1 MLSCDDQS
9 STLVDNN
16 EQLETE
22 RSLKKRCLSE
32 PVVDRLD
39 QSTLSRPQL
48 LEYQVPMV
56 ETQLALIPPSKPTV
70 ESVLTLVVD
79 LTQEVREQRQEIQEL
94 QDLVHQLESRLLE
107 KTTELQ
113 EKFMSELATI
123 RLQPTTPRLRQ
134 TLSSTRNGLPHQN
147 GRDSCLPTDQQSVA
161 PPSSI
166 SNHPPLDLPAT
177 LNLSSTGASK
187 SSGTVHS
194 LSGPK
199 MLHCP
204 TRVTYAAAA
213 MCAPAQSAEEM
224 DVAMPSSSSQ
234 DNFQPAHH
242 HKRSRQ
248 RAPRQS
254 QDTKSPPAVSFPPQ
268 HNRMSKVQSM
278 LTAAAAV
285 ATTSDPLDQIS
296 CLFHVAEEGEVL
308 EEPAAPLHE
317 EVVVVRLSA
326 PTLNAAS
333 KREPKLAWRAIL
345 RAYCKQHSET
355 PWRILD
361 ILPVSP
367 TTAEVFI
374 PQSQRDQLCV
384 ILKDLIVPATTYT
397 IGERDLKRRTAA
409 YRGGYFKALRRAA
422 LSDFPPQLQVRL
434 LEELL
439 AAPPLQQLPSR
450 HRNLALAVAH
460 DLQEL
465 HPGSVS
471 TANAVV

>member
-1 MLSCDDQS
+1 MLSCNDQS

-32 PVVDRLD
+32 PVDRLD
-39 QSTLSRPQL
+39 QSTLSPQL
-48 LEYQVPMV
+48 LLENQQVPMV
-56 ETQLALIPPSKPTV
+56 ETQLALIPPSQPTL
-70 ESVLTLVVD
+70 ESVLALVVD

-113 EKFMSELATI
+113 EKFTSELATI
-123 RLQPTTPRLRQ
+123 RLLPSTPRLRQ
-134 TLSSTRNGLPHQN
+134 TLSSTRNGLPHQH

-166 SNHPPLDLPAT
+166 SNPPPLDLPAT
-177 LNLSSTGASK
+177 LNLSSTSASK
-187 SSGTVHS
+187 SSGTVQS
-194 LSGPK
+194 LSGPQ

-224 DVAMPSSSSQ
+224 DVALPSSSSQ
-234 DNFQPAHH
+234 DGFLPAH

-248 RAPRQS
+248 RVPRQS
-254 QDTKSPPAVSFPPQ
+254 QDNTKSPPAVSFPPR

-285 ATTSDPLDQIS
+285 ATTSDPLVQIS
-296 CLFHVAEEGEVL
+296 CLFHVVEEGEVL
-308 EEPAAPLHE
+308 EAPVAPLHE

-384 ILKDLIVPATTYT
+384 ILKDLIVPITTYT

-450 HRNLALAVAH
+450 HRSLALAVAH

-471 TANAVV
+471 TTNEVV